1 MAGMPFGGQS
11 SFDARQNHIF
21 QLLKVQISA
30 ILDNSPCMGTSDT
43 IEHGVPKAVAE
54 LMIEQ
59 IIQEF
64 AAGWKSLPEEL
75 IRANIENK
83 VEEWKHYASE
93 VIALPS
99 SSVPLTYTYLVL
111 QADFTSDFQAR
122 KISKTTECVRLT
134 RIQGKD
140 QEKRVYT

>member
-1 MAGMPFGGQS
+1 MAGMPFGRQS
-11 SFDARQNHIF
+11 SLNARDNPIF

-111 QADFTSDFQAR
+111 QADFQAR

-140 QEKRVYT
+140 QAKRVYTEKY

>member
-99 SSVPLTYTYLVL
+99 SSVPLTYTHLVL
-111 QADFTSDFQAR
+111 QADFQAR
-122 KISKTTECVRLT
+122 KISKTTECGRLT
-134 RIQGKD
+134 RIKGKD
-140 QEKRVYT
+140 QEKRVYTEKY